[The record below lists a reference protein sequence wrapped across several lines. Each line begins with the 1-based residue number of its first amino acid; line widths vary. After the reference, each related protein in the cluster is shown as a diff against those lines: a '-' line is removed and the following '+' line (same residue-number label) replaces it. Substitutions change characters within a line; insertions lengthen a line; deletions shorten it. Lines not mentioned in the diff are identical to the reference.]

1 MITDACTDLLDTLAG
16 PDARCKM
23 SSTSSPEVDVSSVS

>member
-1 MITDACTDLLDTLAG
+1 MMTGARTELWDPLAVA
-16 PDARCKM
+16 DVRCKM